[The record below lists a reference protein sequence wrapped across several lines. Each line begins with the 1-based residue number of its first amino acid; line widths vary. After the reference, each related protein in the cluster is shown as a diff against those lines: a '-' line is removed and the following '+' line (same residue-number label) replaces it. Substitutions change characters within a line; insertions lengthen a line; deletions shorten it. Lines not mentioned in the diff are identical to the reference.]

1 MKVKWAEFN
10 SEGYAHACRL
20 FHDEVKMRDFTEYHM
35 GEVIDI
41 FVAHNEP
48 WLLVKEEN
56 RLVATKATDCEVI
69 ED

>member
-1 MKVKWAEFN
+1 MRVKWTEFN

-20 FHDEVKMRDFTEYHM
+20 FHDEVKIGDFNHYHE
-35 GEVIDI
+35 GEVINI

-48 WLLVKEEN
+48 WLLVKEKN